1 MAGCE
6 WQVAREQIGQRRF
19 ARAIGPNDCMNFA
32 FAQIDRHFVH
42 GSQATKL
49 FGNFVG
55 AQQQVVR

>member
-1 MAGCE
+1 
-6 WQVAREQIGQRRF
+6 
-19 ARAIGPNDCMNFA
+19 MNLA